1 MVSTANTASII
12 SNISIICLTSAIS
25 TIIIVSITNTTS
37 IISIVCLTSAISIIS
52 IASNISIIRSIQRKI
67 KLQAHRSD
75 SVFANTFFSVEC
87 LTHALDS
94 FQARLLGHMAQ
105 IVAMGFNFFKW
116 RNHFTGGKLHLS

>member
-37 IISIVCLTSAISIIS
+37 IISI
-52 IASNISIIRSIQRKI
+52 ASNISIIQFVQRKI

-75 SVFANTFFSVEC
+75 SAFANTFFSVEC
-87 LTHALDS
+87 FTHALDS

>member
-52 IASNISIIRSIQRKI
+52 IASIIRSIQRKI

-75 SVFANTFFSVEC
+75 SVFANTFFRLGV
-87 LTHALDS
+87 LHMPLIAFKLDY
-94 FQARLLGHMAQ
+94 
-105 IVAMGFNFFKW
+105 
-116 RNHFTGGKLHLS
+116 